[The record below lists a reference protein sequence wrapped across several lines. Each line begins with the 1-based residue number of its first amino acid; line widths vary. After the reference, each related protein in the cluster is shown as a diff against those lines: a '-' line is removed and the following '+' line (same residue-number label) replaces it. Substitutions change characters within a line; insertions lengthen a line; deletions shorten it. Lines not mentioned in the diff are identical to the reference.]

1 MILSS
6 KARLAGA
13 GLVALSLAGCGVTP
27 VAPNVDTPGMPNA
40 EVALQKSMDDTA
52 REMARIGAIEP
63 SAAVASKPT
72 VVAGELDRVVSMQW
86 NGALDGAVRRLGETI
101 GYRTAVTGK
110 APQAGVN
117 VAVDPAPRRVYDILH
132 GLGDQAGD
140 AATVRVDRAASAPR
154 GHLPWL
160 SAVPFCSRR
169 SPWPRS
175 ASWRRPKPPTW
186 RRGLL
191 RRNPMSRPRPPRFR
205 SQPPRLPRATT
216 A

>member
-6 KARLAGA
+6 RARLAGA

-52 REMARIGAIEP
+52 REMTRIGAIEP

-72 VVAGELDRVVSMQW
+72 VVTGELDRVVSMQW

-101 GYRTAVTGK
+101 AYRTAGTGK
-110 APQAGVN
+110 APQAGGN
-117 VAVDPAPRRVYDILH
+117 VAVDPGPQRVYDILH

-140 AATVRVDRAASAPR
+140 AATAR
-154 GHLPWL
+154 GEG
-160 SAVPFCSRR
+160 
-169 SPWPRS
+169 
-175 ASWRRPKPPTW
+175 PP
-186 RRGLL
+186 
-191 RRNPMSRPRPPRFR
+191 PP
-205 SQPPRLPRATT
+205 PE
-216 A
+216 

>member
-13 GLVALSLAGCGVTP
+13 GLVALLLAGCGVTP

-40 EVALQKSMDDTA
+40 EVALQKSMDDTT

-63 SAAVASKPT
+63 SAAVVLKPT

-86 NGALDGAVRRLGETI
+86 NGSLDGAVRRLGETI

-117 VAVDPAPRRVYDILH
+117 VAVDPTPRRVYDILH

-140 AATVRVDRAASAPR
+140 AATVRVDEQ
-154 GHLPWL
+154 HQ
-160 SAVPFCSRR
+160 
-169 SPWPRS
+169 
-175 ASWRRPKPPTW
+175 
-186 RRGLL
+186 LL
-191 RRNPMSRPRPPRFR
+191 KVIYHG
-205 SQPPRLPRATT
+205 
-216 A
+216 